1 MSAPA
6 RFEALGTQHVAALLA
21 VLGASVLLPL
31 AVNRLRSP
39 RAASYVAAALGAAL
53 LASKAFEAFW
63 YARLGLDWPQLL
75 PLHLSDLVA
84 FATAAALFS
93 RHPFLYELAYF
104 WGLGGAL
111 QALLT
116 PDLEAGFPSASFWL
130 FFVPHGLV
138 VAGVFYAT
146 STLRLRPRAGC
157 IRRVYAAL
165 AAAAVPAALANAAFG
180 TNYMYLRRK
189 PMAASLLDFMG
200 PWPWYILS
208 MAAAGLLVLL
218 LLYSPFWIQ
227 DRLSQGRNRSPSTQP
242 NAGGSDERE

>member
-1 MSAPA
+1 LSAPA
-6 RFEALGTQHVAALLA
+6 RFEALGTQHIVVLLA
-21 VLGASVLLPL
+21 VLGLSVLLPL
-31 AVNRLRSP
+31 GVNRLRSA
-39 RAASYVAAALGAAL
+39 RAASLGAGALGVLL
-53 LASKAFEAFW
+53 LAAKAFEVIW
-63 YARLGLDWPQLL
+63 YARLGLDWPHLL

-93 RHPFLYELAYF
+93 RRTFLYELAYF

-116 PDLEAGFPSASFWL
+116 PDLDAGFPSASFWL

-138 VAGVFYAT
+138 IAGVFYAT
-146 STLRLRPRAGC
+146 STLRLRPGPGC
-157 IRRVYAAL
+157 IGRVYAAL

-180 TNYMYLRRK
+180 TNYMYLSRK
-189 PMAASLLDFMG
+189 PMTASLLDFMG

-208 MAAAGLLVLL
+208 MAAASLIVLL

-227 DRLSQGRNRSPSTQP
+227 DRIWKGGKRIPTMP
-242 NAGGSDERE
+242 IGGSDENG

>member
-1 MSAPA
+1 MSVPA
-6 RFEALGTQHVAALLA
+6 RFEALGTQHIAVLLA
-21 VLGASVLLPL
+21 VLGLSVLLPL

-39 RAASYVAAALGAAL
+39 RIAFLGAGVLGGLL
-53 LASKAFEAFW
+53 LASKAFEVVW
-63 YARLGLDWPQLL
+63 YARLGLDWPHLL

-93 RHPFLYELAYF
+93 RHPFLFELAYF

-116 PDLEAGFPSASFWL
+116 PDLDAGFPSASFWL

-138 VAGVFYAT
+138 IAGVFYAT
-146 STLRLRPRAGC
+146 ASLRLRPRPGC
-157 IRRVYAAL
+157 LKRVYAAL
-165 AAAAVPAALANAAFG
+165 AVAAVPAALANAAFG

-189 PMAASLLDFMG
+189 PATASLLDFMG

-208 MAAAGLLVLL
+208 MAAASLLVLM

-227 DRLSQGRNRSPSTQP
+227 DRLPKGRRRIPTTP
-242 NAGGSDERE
+242 IGE